1 MMRIAL
7 VGVLLALGLLASFQD
22 RQVVAAIAQEATPA
36 AACPE
41 TTAAE
46 NGAVARRWFEEALND
61 ADLAVLD
68 EILAAEFTYHSA
80 ALGEVTAEEAAEKVL
95 GPILTGFPDAHY
107 TVEEAFTGE
116 EVVTLIWSAQGTQ
129 TGDFQGHAPTGN
141 TAKWTGINV
150 YRFACGRVVEVW
162 AESDA
167 LGRLR
172 QLGVIG
178 TPTP

>member
-1 MMRIAL
+1 MTRIAL
-7 VGVLLALGLLASFQD
+7 VGLLLAVGLVTSHLD
-22 RQVVAAIAQEATPA
+22 RLVTAAIAQEATPA
-36 AACPE
+36 AECPE

-46 NGAVARRWFEEALND
+46 NEAMARRWFEEALNG

-68 EILAAEFTYHSA
+68 EILAEEFTYHSA

-116 EVVTLIWSAQGTQ
+116 DVVTLIWSARGTH
-129 TGDFQGHAPTGN
+129 TGEFQGYAPTGN

-150 YRFACGRVVEVW
+150 YRFACGRIVEAW

-172 QLGVIG
+172 QLGVVG